1 MQDAESNGYSQL
13 KQGIYL
19 TWLKCDVPCQKIPAD
34 FNRSEDNMLFSEQ
47 FYQTE
52 KTGYLNEEF
61 RLFHIKDQTQKE
73 FTYHYH
79 DFHKVVIFISGK
91 AAYHIEGKT
100 YQLNPWDILLVNRH
114 AIHRPE
120 IDPSV
125 PYERFILWIQNDIP
139 WQELLKCFQKA
150 NDRSYNLVR
159 LNPIFQEKMKDI
171 LSELESS
178 AQSDGYGKDLLIQSL
193 FLQFMVYLNRI
204 FLKKQYIFDKKS
216 YTFDSQIASILQYI
230 NHNLKEDLS
239 VETLATRYYVSKY
252 HLMRK
257 FKEETGYTLHNYIVN
272 KRLLMARTL
281 ISEGMPVT
289 KVAKESGFTEYSTF
303 SRAYRKQFK
312 AAPSEETKHQSE
324 CSYPFE

>member
-1 MQDAESNGYSQL
+1 
-13 KQGIYL
+13 
-19 TWLKCDVPCQKIPAD
+19 
-34 FNRSEDNMLFSEQ
+34 MLFSEQ
-47 FYQTE
+47 FNQTE

-61 RLFHIKDQTQKE
+61 RLFHIKDQTKKE
-73 FTYHYH
+73 FSYHYH

-91 AAYHIEGKT
+91 AAYHIEGKS
-100 YQLNPWDILLVNRH
+100 YQLKPWDILLVNRH

-120 IDPSV
+120 IDSSV

-150 NDRSYNLVR
+150 DDRSYNLVR
-159 LNPIFQEKMKDI
+159 LNSTLQEKMKDI
-171 LSELESS
+171 LFELESS
-178 AQSDGYGKDLLIQSL
+178 AKSDGYGKDILTQSL

-204 FLKKQYIFDKKS
+204 FLEKQYIFDKKS
-216 YTFDSQIASILQYI
+216 YTFDSQIASVLQYI

-239 VETLATRYYVSKY
+239 VENLAARYYVSKY

-281 ISEGMPVT
+281 ISEGIPIT
-289 KVAKESGFTEYSTF
+289 KAAQESGFSEYSTF

-312 AAPSEETKHQSE
+312 VSPSEETKHSSE
-324 CSYPFE
+324 IN

>member
-1 MQDAESNGYSQL
+1 
-13 KQGIYL
+13 
-19 TWLKCDVPCQKIPAD
+19 
-34 FNRSEDNMLFSEQ
+34 MLLSEQ

-52 KTGYLNEEF
+52 KTGYLNEQF
-61 RLFHIKDQTQKE
+61 RLFHLKDHTRKE
-73 FTYHYH
+73 FSYHYH

-91 AAYHIEGKT
+91 AAYHIEGKA
-100 YQLNPWDILLVNRH
+100 YQLKPWDILLVNRH

-120 IDPSV
+120 IDSSV

-159 LNPIFQEKMKDI
+159 LNSALQEKMKDI
-171 LSELESS
+171 LFELENS
-178 AQSDGYGKDLLIQSL
+178 AKSDEYGREILTQSL

-204 FLKKQYIFDKKS
+204 FLEKQYIFDKKS

-239 VETLATRYYVSKY
+239 VETLSARYYVSKY

-257 FKEETGYTLHNYIVN
+257 FKQETGYTLHNYIVN

-281 ISEGMPVT
+281 ISNGMPVT
-289 KVAKESGFTEYSTF
+289 KAAQESGFAEYSTF

-312 AAPSEETKHQSE
+312 TNPSEELPHYSNPLK
-324 CSYPFE
+324 